1 MDSQPMTFRM
11 GTIGQRGMVIFDQP
25 GLDLVRSLL
34 LLWIQECERSE
45 DRAKQFQ
52 TGFERSLGNKASEY
66 YRNAR
71 SFMIHL
77 LTCRLKERVKLSDQ
91 LRWVARWREECDLPP
106 GWIEL
111 VKLDT
116 EMGEEIG
123 TDRPSACGCGTCG
136 SRGCLT
142 TGMATG
148 QRGAVVSA
156 SPDLD
161 PPGGDTRSGVGT
173 DGPTADDDGKAGA
186 SPDRR
191 RGGQRD
197 PKGFTSAK
205 GRSVGKPRG
214 KRATS
219 AGDGEQGRE

>member
-116 EMGEEIG
+116 EMGDEIG
-123 TDRPSACGCGTCG
+123 TDRPTSCGCGTCG
-136 SRGCLT
+136 SRCHLT
-142 TGMATG
+142 TGMEAG
-148 QRGAVVSA
+148 HHGPVVSPA
-156 SPDLD
+156 PDLD
-161 PPGGDTRSGVGT
+161 SPGGDSGSGGGT
-173 DGPTADDDGKAGA
+173 DGPTADDGGKAGA
-186 SPDRR
+186 SSDRR
-191 RGGQRD
+191 RGGQRH
-197 PKGFTSAK
+197 PKGVAGAK
-205 GRSVGKPRG
+205 GRPAGKPRG
-214 KRATS
+214 KRAS
-219 AGDGEQGRE
+219 AAGDG